1 VVCRTLGTNVVS
13 LVHAY
18 FDLLIILALVHSCS
32 QFDLTL
38 GVIPS
43 V

>member
-1 VVCRTLGTNVVS
+1 VFIMLA
-13 LVHAY
+13 L
-18 FDLLIILALVHSCS
+18 FDLLIILAQICSCLE
-32 QFDLTL
+32 FDLTL